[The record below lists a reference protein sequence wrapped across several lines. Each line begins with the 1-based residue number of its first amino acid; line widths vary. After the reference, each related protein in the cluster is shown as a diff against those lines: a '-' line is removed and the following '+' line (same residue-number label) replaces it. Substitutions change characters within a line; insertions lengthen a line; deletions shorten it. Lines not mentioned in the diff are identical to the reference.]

1 MKNFT
6 PYSTQHL
13 INFFRKSEIL
23 LFYGREDF
31 LKNLKKDPYI
41 AKQIDLI
48 QWEVKKLY
56 GKKPYKIKDTEN
68 ARIILYIQSLVVLYI
83 AYPSPYVFKEDILS
97 LFSMIDSMY
106 LDFEKTG
113 KFLI

>member
-1 MKNFT
+1 MNNFT

-13 INFFRKSEIL
+13 IRFLRKSEL
-23 LFYGREDF
+23 LLLYGREDF

-41 AKQIDLI
+41 SKQIDVI
-48 QWEVKKLY
+48 QWEVNTLY
-56 GKKPYKIKDTEN
+56 GKVPYEAQEAEKD
-68 ARIILYIQSLVVLYI
+68 RIILYLHSLVVLYLEYR
-83 AYPSPYVFKEDILS
+83 ATCLFKEDILS
-97 LFSMIDSMY
+97 LFSMVDSMY